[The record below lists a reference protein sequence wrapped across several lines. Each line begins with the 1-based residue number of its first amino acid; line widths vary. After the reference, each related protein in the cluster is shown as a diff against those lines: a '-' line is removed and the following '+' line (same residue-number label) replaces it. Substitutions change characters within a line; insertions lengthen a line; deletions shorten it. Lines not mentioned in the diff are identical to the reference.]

1 MRSRAERRAALVVLT
16 KAPVPGT
23 VKTRLVPLLGAED
36 AAALHARLLEH
47 MLGTALRARC
57 ARVELHG
64 APHRDPF
71 LLAAAARF
79 GVRLRAQGGGDL
91 GRRMLRAL
99 ERALRDADYALLV
112 GTDCPALRPQDLRAA
127 LKALRCG
134 HDAVLVPTED
144 GGYALVGLRRASK
157 RLFAGVPWGT
167 ARVFDATRRRLARL
181 GWRWAHLRTLWD
193 VDRPEDYARLER
205 EGLLSDP
212 APRTS

>member
-1 MRSRAERRAALVVLT
+1 MRSRAERRAALVVLA
-16 KAPVPGT
+16 KAPAPGT
-23 VKTRLVPLLGAED
+23 VKTRLAPLLGAQG
-36 AAALHARLLEH
+36 AAALHARLLERT
-47 MLGTALRARC
+47 LGTVLRARC

-71 LLAAAARF
+71 LLAAATRF
-79 GVRLRAQGGGDL
+79 GVQLRAQGSGDL

-99 ERALRDADYALLV
+99 ERALREADYALLV
-112 GTDCPALRPQDLRAA
+112 GTDCPDLRPQDLRAA
-127 LKALRCG
+127 LRALHRG
-134 HDAVLVPTED
+134 HDAVFAPAED
-144 GGYALVGLRRASK
+144 GGYGLVGVRRASK

-205 EGLLSDP
+205 EGLLS
-212 APRTS
+212 S